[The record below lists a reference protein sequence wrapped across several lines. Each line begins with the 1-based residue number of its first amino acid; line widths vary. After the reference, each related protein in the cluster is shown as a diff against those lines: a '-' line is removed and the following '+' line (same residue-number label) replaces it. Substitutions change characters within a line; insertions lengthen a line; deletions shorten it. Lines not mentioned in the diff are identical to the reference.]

1 MFLSD
6 EENIKEYGVDL
17 KERVRKS
24 CDAYFK
30 TDTPGTRSRYDYY
43 QGKIDCFNYIMK
55 LLSVE
60 HLQIKLGK
68 E

>member
-1 MFLSD
+1 MYLSD
-6 EENIKEYGVDL
+6 EELIKDYGENL
-17 KERVRKS
+17 KERVKKS

-43 QGKIDCFNYIMK
+43 QGKMDCFNDLMK
-55 LLSVE
+55 VLSVE
-60 HLQIKLGK
+60 HLQIKPGK